1 MKGRGSRPFNDL
13 LPRIPMSQMV
23 PGDIVIWQI
32 GEQESIPVR
41 GESDNLFVKIMYVAA
56 DGLLYSQ
63 EIDVRYYVD
72 LIGGDAD
79 G

>member
-1 MKGRGSRPFNDL
+1 MTHSYPHRGLCAL
-13 LPRIPMSQMV
+13 LYK
-23 PGDIVIWQI
+23 
-32 GEQESIPVR
+32 SIPVR